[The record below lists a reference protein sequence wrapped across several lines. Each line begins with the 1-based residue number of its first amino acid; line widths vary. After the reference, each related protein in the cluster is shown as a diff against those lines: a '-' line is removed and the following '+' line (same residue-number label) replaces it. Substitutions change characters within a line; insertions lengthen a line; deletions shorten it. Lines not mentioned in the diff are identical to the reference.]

1 MPITDIG
8 GRLRAAISVAAPA
21 FRCDVEQLTGY
32 LPAMRTAADTIR
44 TMLPG

>member
-1 MPITDIG
+1 MPIVDSG

-32 LPAMRTAADTIR
+32 LPAMRTAADTI
-44 TMLPG
+44 TMLLPV